1 MSALSVHPAA
11 GATASA
17 PATGETE
24 RHTRHVMG
32 NALRALRVMAG
43 AAFEVV
49 ILGRVEEE
57 RANPA
62 DVSSQGA
69 SRRSSRSG

>member
-1 MSALSVHPAA
+1 VA
-11 GATASA
+11 GATASSA
-17 PATGETE
+17 AATGTE
-24 RHTRHVMG
+24 EHHGRHPIG

-57 RANPA
+57 RPGPR
-62 DVSSQGA
+62 VS
-69 SRRSSRSG
+69 

>member
-1 MSALSVHPAA
+1 VA

-17 PATGETE
+17 TGTE
-24 RHTRHVMG
+24 DHHDRHLLG

-57 RANPA
+57 RARPRI
-62 DVSSQGA
+62 S
-69 SRRSSRSG
+69 